1 MIRHE
6 TIRIPKDIV
15 KETVITTILGIISSF
30 GFDMLAFFLQ
40 LGKDQIAEGNIIL
53 GLVFIAIYYM
63 QRTLDTSIS
72 LWMDDIHTTY
82 REHYTTAITNI
93 VVQIL
98 LKVRGK
104 VWRINTETNSKE
116 KMSTNALL
124 LSSKNYISYVWDFKT
139 GLPRNIFQIISVICM
154 FIGFVMVTIMEIKNS
169 LLFITIIVVVSIF
182 SVLFS
187 NYE

>member
-30 GFDMLAFFLQ
+30 GFDILAFFLK

-72 LWMDDIHTTY
+72 LWMDDVRATY

-104 VWRINTETNSKE
+104 VWRINT
-116 KMSTNALL
+116 
-124 LSSKNYISYVWDFKT
+124 
-139 GLPRNIFQIISVICM
+139 
-154 FIGFVMVTIMEIKNS
+154 
-169 LLFITIIVVVSIF
+169 
-182 SVLFS
+182 
-187 NYE
+187 

>member
-124 LSSKNYISYVWDFKT
+124 LSSKNYISYVWDF
-139 GLPRNIFQIISVICM
+139 
-154 FIGFVMVTIMEIKNS
+154 IKNS

>member
-1 MIRHE
+1 
-6 TIRIPKDIV
+6 
-15 KETVITTILGIISSF
+15 
-30 GFDMLAFFLQ
+30 
-40 LGKDQIAEGNIIL
+40 
-53 GLVFIAIYYM
+53 M

-72 LWMDDIHTTY
+72 LWMDDVRATY

-124 LSSKNYISYVWDFKT
+124 LSSKTISLMFGILKQDFRET
-139 GLPRNIFQIISVICM
+139 SFR
-154 FIGFVMVTIMEIKNS
+154 
-169 LLFITIIVVVSIF
+169 LF
-182 SVLFS
+182 L
-187 NYE
+187 